1 MRKYL
6 FCLGLF
12 LSTVGFI
19 QAQSMPNHA
28 LGLRFGDN
36 GGVGPE
42 LSYQQA
48 ISELTRYQVDFGWR
62 SRRFDQGREQ
72 RIKLSGGYQWIRI
85 LDGQFQYYYG
95 AGTGLLY
102 QSYRNDSS
110 SNYANQES
118 STNLILSG
126 ILGVEYTGIEI
137 LYGYPIHLG
146 LDVRPEYGLGGY
158 YDRLIFDV
166 ALALRF
172 SF

>member
-12 LSTVGFI
+12 LIAVSFT
-19 QAQSMPNHA
+19 QAQTIPNHS

-48 ISELTRYQVDFGWR
+48 ITESKRYQVDLGWK
-62 SRRFDQGREQ
+62 SRRIDQGRQ
-72 RIKLSGGYQWIRI
+72 RLFKLSGGYQWVRV
-85 LDGQFQYYYG
+85 LDGKFQYYYG
-95 AGTGLLY
+95 TGAGLLY
-102 QSYRNDSS
+102 QKYRNEANI
-110 SNYANQES
+110 NYSNQET

-126 ILGVEYTGIEI
+126 ILGVEFTGIEI
-137 LYGYPIHLG
+137 TYGYPILLG
-146 LDVRPEYGLGGY
+146 LDIRPEYGLGGY
-158 YDRLIFDV
+158 YDTFIFDV
-166 ALALRF
+166 ALVLRF

>member
-1 MRKYL
+1 M
-6 FCLGLF
+6 
-12 LSTVGFI
+12 
-19 QAQSMPNHA
+19 
-28 LGLRFGDN
+28 
-36 GGVGPE
+36 
-42 LSYQQA
+42 
-48 ISELTRYQVDFGWR
+48 
-62 SRRFDQGREQ
+62 
-72 RIKLSGGYQWIRI
+72 
-85 LDGQFQYYYG
+85 
-95 AGTGLLY
+95 LY

-137 LYGYPIHLG
+137 LYGYPLHLG